1 MKDDTI
7 LAIIEKFAE
16 GKIAGLEIEDD
27 ALKLSLV
34 RDAMQPSGR
43 NSAYPLDARIAA
55 ADDAAAE
62 SEKPAP
68 HGTDAPGT
76 DTSAASLSAVYETI
90 TSPIVGTFYAA
101 PAPDAPPFVKAG
113 DRVKTGDALC
123 ILEAMKMMNRL
134 EAEFDC
140 EIVNI
145 KAKSGEL
152 VEFGQALFE
161 VKRV

>member
-1 MKDDTI
+1 MKDETI

-16 GKIAGLEIEDD
+16 GKIAGLEIMDG
-27 ALKLSLV
+27 AFQLSLS
-34 RDAMQPSGR
+34 RDIAAGSKTHDDRASHERIAHDNPSGR
-43 NSAYPLDARIAA
+43 VITHDDAKPA
-55 ADDAAAE
+55 ADKHASGA
-62 SEKPAP
+62 
-68 HGTDAPGT
+68 
-76 DTSAASLSAVYETI
+76 DTSCETI

-113 DRVKTGDALC
+113 DRVKMGDALC

-140 EIVNI
+140 EIISVMP
-145 KAKSGEL
+145 KSGEL

-161 VKRV
+161 VRRL